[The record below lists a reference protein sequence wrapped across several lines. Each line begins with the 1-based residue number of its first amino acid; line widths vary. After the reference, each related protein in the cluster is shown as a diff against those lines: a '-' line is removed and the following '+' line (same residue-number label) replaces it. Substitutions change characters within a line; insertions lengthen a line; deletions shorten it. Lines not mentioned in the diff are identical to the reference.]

1 MTGAR
6 SEQPVEDMVNTEP
19 RYLPAGEAMPSLAT
33 PVAMATTAALFTASV
48 ALGAALLDIAYPWA
62 RRGYEAR
69 LALAVLAA
77 AAATVSA
84 LSFAH
89 RGSFPRWAHRALNF
103 GGLASLTGFVL
114 FSGHRGMSGAAA
126 VVYVYI
132 PVSSFLFCRLRA
144 AALTEVVT
152 AGCIAVAGL
161 TGRIPGAEAVTLV
174 TATVA
179 LSAVIASLVRSAQQT
194 AATDQL
200 TGLPNRSW
208 LEARLQVAVT
218 NATRAGQ
225 ALSLALIDV
234 ERLDLVNRRMGQDAA
249 DDLLRRVARIL
260 KDALPQRALVAR
272 YGGGNFAVVFE
283 GVEVEEAKEIAE
295 TLQASVAGE
304 LSCGVG
310 LTQVAPNDTALL
322 MLGRA
327 RSALFEAKQPGRDR
341 SAVRVNDWRQADE
354 LATAITD
361 GQLRVLYQPIVSLP
375 TGELVGCEALVRWQ
389 HPARGL
395 VPPDKF
401 IPVAEETG
409 LIVELGREVLR
420 QSALAMSSW
429 PWGIRVSVNASG
441 PELDRPEFAL
451 DLLHALSHTGLSPKR
466 LVIEVTESRLEN
478 DSGVMLA
485 NLNQLRRYGVRIALD
500 DFGTGYSSLSRLSNL
515 PIDYVKIDRAF
526 VAAITEETTEAPII
540 SAVCTLARA
549 TGIMV
554 VAEGIET
561 PQQARVL
568 FDNGCTMAQGYY
580 FGRPGPVEALL
591 DMKGGLSRRAAP
603 ELPGPEPVDANPPR
617 QARRRLLAPQQPAS
631 GESSE
636 LPPARP
642 GVPGELTTEGRDD
655 GPGIAAAPAGQDQ
668 SLEDGPGPIVETTY
682 AIEEHGARVPSPSRR
697 TAARAGFPGGHWLRP
712 GPAEDDA
719 ELTEGLAETLEGVG
733 GPSSGH

>member
-1 MTGAR
+1 
-6 SEQPVEDMVNTEP
+6 MVNKEP
-19 RYLPAGEAMPSLAT
+19 KRLLAGEPMPALAT
-33 PVAMATTAALFTASV
+33 PVAVATTTALFTASV
-48 ALGAALLDIAYPWA
+48 ALGAAALDIAYPWA
-62 RRGYEAR
+62 DRGYEAR
-69 LALAVLAA
+69 LLLADVAVVAA
-77 AAATVSA
+77 AVSV
-84 LSFAH
+84 LSFA
-89 RGSFPRWAHRALNF
+89 RRASFPRWAHRAINF
-103 GGLASLTGFVL
+103 GGLVLLTCFVL
-114 FSGHRGMSGAAA
+114 FSGQREMSGAAA

-132 PVSSFLFCRLRA
+132 PVSSFLFCRLWA
-144 AALTEVVT
+144 AALTEMV
-152 AGCIAVAGL
+152 AAACIAVEGS

-179 LSAVIASLVRSAQQT
+179 LSTVIASLVRSAQQT
-194 AATDQL
+194 AVTDQL
-200 TGLPNRSW
+200 TGLPNRSA
-208 LEARLQVAVT
+208 LEARLQLAVV
-218 NATRAGQ
+218 NASRTGQ

-234 ERLDLVNRRMGQDAA
+234 DRLDLVNRRMGQDAA

-260 KDALPQRALVAR
+260 RGALSQRVLVAR
-272 YGGGNFAVVFE
+272 YGGGSFAVVFE
-283 GVEVEEAKEIAE
+283 GLDVQEAKAASER
-295 TLQASVAGE
+295 LHASVDGE
-304 LSCGVG
+304 LSCSVG
-310 LTQVAPNDTALL
+310 LTQVAPNDSALL

-341 SAVRVNDWRQADE
+341 STVRVNDWRQADE

-389 HPARGL
+389 HPEHGM

-451 DLLHALSHTGLSPKR
+451 DLLHSLSHTGLSPKR

-478 DSGVMLA
+478 DSSVMLA

-515 PIDYVKIDRAF
+515 PIDYVKIDRSF
-526 VAAITEETTEAPII
+526 VSAITEEATEAPII

-568 FDNGCTMAQGYY
+568 FDNGCNLGQGYH

-591 DMKGGLSRRAAP
+591 DMKGGLPRRTGHELPGAEPTDAQSSRRA
-603 ELPGPEPVDANPPR
+603 
-617 QARRRLLAPQQPAS
+617 RLRPLAAHEATSAS
-631 GESSE
+631 AFTEAMAS
-636 LPPARP
+636 
-642 GVPGELTTEGRDD
+642 PGEPGEVAADVVGDAAGTATPSADPLPAVD
-655 GPGIAAAPAGQDQ
+655 GAPALDAETAATPGEQDA
-668 SLEDGPGPIVETTY
+668 P
-682 AIEEHGARVPSPSRR
+682 VPLPRAR
-697 TAARAGFPGGHWLRP
+697 TAPRAGLPGGHWLRP

-719 ELTEGLAETLEGVG
+719 ELTEGVADTLQGVG
-733 GPSSGH
+733 APPTGH